1 MRQSGI
7 LAAAALVALDKSVAR
22 LHVDH
27 ENAQKL
33 AKGRCPGS
41 LLPLP
46 IIF

>member
-22 LHVDH
+22 LHIDH

-33 AKGRCPGS
+33 AKGEPDPQGTH
-41 LLPLP
+41 
-46 IIF
+46 